1 MRIDRFSLIEGAKRA
16 KGSAVI
22 IDVFRAFT
30 TAAYVMANGAKLIIP
45 VGSLED
51 ALKLKRVNPEWVLIG
66 EREGRRVEG
75 FDYGNSPWEV
85 SEVDFTDRIVIQT
98 TSAGTQGIVN
108 ATGAD
113 EIILGSFVTAGSI
126 IEYLCRMRPGVV
138 SLVAMGDAG
147 VRPNAEDELCASYI
161 ESSILGRS
169 NNFEKIKKRIR
180 QAPSGA
186 KFFDPAQ
193 PQYRKYDFQMA
204 LELNRFNF
212 ILKVEVG
219 DGNRVVKR
227 PP

>member
-1 MRIDRFSLIEGAKRA
+1 MRINRFSLINGAKMA
-16 KGSAVI
+16 KGSTVI

-30 TAAYVMANGAKLIIP
+30 TAAFVMANDAKFIIP
-45 VGSLED
+45 IGSLEE
-51 ALKLKRVNPEWVLIG
+51 AFELKRQNPEWLLIG

-85 SEVDFTDRIVIQT
+85 SEVDFTGRTVIQT

-113 EIILGSFVTAGSI
+113 EILLGSFVTAGAI
-126 IEYLCRMRPGVV
+126 IKHLSRMKPRVV

-147 VRPNAEDELCASYI
+147 LRPNAEDELCASYI
-161 ESSILGRS
+161 ESSILGGKT
-169 NNFEKIKKRIR
+169 NFEEMKKRIR
-180 QAPSGA
+180 RAPSGA

-193 PQYRKYDFQMA
+193 PHFRVSDFNMA
-204 LELNRFNF
+204 LELDRFSF
-212 ILKVEVG
+212 ILKVEV
-219 DGNRVVKR
+219 DDTNQVVKK